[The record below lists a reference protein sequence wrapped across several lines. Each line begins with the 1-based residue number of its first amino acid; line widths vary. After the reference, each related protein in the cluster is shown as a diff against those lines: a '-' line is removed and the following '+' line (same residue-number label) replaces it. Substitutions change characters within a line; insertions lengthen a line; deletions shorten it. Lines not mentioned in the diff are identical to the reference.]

1 MRTAAAGVALVGC
14 GLLLHL
20 VEPVAT
26 LGCRRAAPGPAECR
40 IARGFYGL
48 VPFAAADVPQAAALA
63 AEQARLG
70 RADPDAVT
78 CTALALLDAEGDA
91 TPFACVRDARAVAR
105 ARAFFAAGSADRE
118 LRVRHS
124 ERAVVAVSAAFTLA
138 GLAVAAAGAFKSIRE
153 RRASRGMS

>member
-1 MRTAAAGVALVGC
+1 MRMLAAGVALVGC
-14 GLLLHL
+14 GLLLPL
-20 VEPVAT
+20 IEPVAV
-26 LGCRRAAPGPAECR
+26 LDCRRAAPGPAECR

-48 VPFAAADVPQAAALA
+48 VPFAAGDVAGAAALA
-63 AEQARLG
+63 AEEARLG

-78 CTALALLDAEGDA
+78 CTSLALLDGEGDA

-124 ERAVVAVSAAFTLA
+124 ERAVVAVSSAFTLA
-138 GLAVAAAGAFKSIRE
+138 GLGVAAAGAFRSIRN
-153 RRASRGMS
+153 RRSS